1 MLSRSAATRA
11 LDLRLGLKTRTDGSF
26 GSTVGQFCLLAGLR
40 AQVAPGRDAEFKQVS
55 QER

>member
-1 MLSRSAATRA
+1 MNSRLLLT
-11 LDLRLGLKTRTDGSF
+11 TSF

-40 AQVAPGRDAEFKQVS
+40 AQVNPGRDEEFKEVS